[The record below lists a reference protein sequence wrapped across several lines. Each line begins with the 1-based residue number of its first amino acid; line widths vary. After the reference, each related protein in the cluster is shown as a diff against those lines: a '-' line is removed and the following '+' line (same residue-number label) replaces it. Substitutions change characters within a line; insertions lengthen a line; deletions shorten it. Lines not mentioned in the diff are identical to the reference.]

1 MIIGALKEAKYQE
14 TRVAIT
20 PYIVTKYKNLGF
32 DIIIE
37 TGLGVN
43 SGFSD
48 DDYIKNGA
56 MVVKNRSDIIKQADI
71 LINVWSIPNYEYKK
85 LKAGQILIANFEH
98 NANCSELQ
106 EKGVNVIALEKVP
119 RISRAQNI
127 DILSS
132 QSNLAGYK
140 AALMAMNM
148 LNRAV
153 PMMVTAAGTIKPV
166 KVLIVGLGV
175 AGLQALATFKRMGA
189 VVYTSDTRAETKEET
204 ISLGGRFVEPDKQI
218 EVLRDADILM
228 TAVMPQGKPS
238 PLLFTKKDLEKMP
251 SNSIIVDL
259 SCANV
264 ETNGLRKD
272 IKVVKNMFFASELAN
287 SASKLFAENVFN
299 LIKENGGINFKINL
313 DDEILKAMCIC
324 NNFEVSEG

>member
-1 MIIGALKEAKYQE
+1 MIIGALKETKYQE
-14 TRVAIT
+14 TRVAVT
-20 PYIVTKYKNLGF
+20 PDIITKYKNLGF
-32 DIIIE
+32 TIIFE
-37 TGLGVN
+37 TGLGSS

-56 MVVKNRSDIIKQADI
+56 IVAKNRSDIIKQADI
-71 LINVWSIPNYEYKK
+71 LINVWSIPDYEYKK
-85 LKAGQILIANFEH
+85 LKTGQILIANFEH
-98 NANCSELQ
+98 NANCSELK
-106 EKGVNVIALEKVP
+106 ENGVSVIALEKVP
-119 RISRAQNI
+119 RISRAQSV

-140 AALMAMNM
+140 AALTAMNM

-153 PMMVTAAGTIKPV
+153 PMMITSAGTIKPV

-189 VVYTSDTRAETKEET
+189 IVYTSDTRAETKEET
-204 ISLGGRFVEPDKQI
+204 ISLGGRFIEPDKQI
-218 EVLRDADILM
+218 EVLREVDILM
-228 TAVMPQGKPS
+228 TAVIPQGKPS

-251 SNSIIVDL
+251 FNSVIVDL

-299 LIKENGGINFKINL
+299 LIKENGGANFKINL
-313 DDEILKAMCIC
+313 DDEILKAMCLC
-324 NNFEVSEG
+324 NNFERSEV